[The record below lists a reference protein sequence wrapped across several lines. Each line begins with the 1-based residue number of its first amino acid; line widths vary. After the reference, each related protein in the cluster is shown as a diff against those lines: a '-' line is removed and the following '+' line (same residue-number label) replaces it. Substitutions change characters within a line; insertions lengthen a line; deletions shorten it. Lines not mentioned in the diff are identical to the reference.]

1 MRKFFLLTALLL
13 YTFISLHAQDV
24 QWAARIVAFSSEY
37 QDPKIPKQYG
47 AAQATGKPSKLPQIG
62 SSPCAWRPAQESNAN
77 GEWIKVAYSQPQVIK
92 QIAIAE
98 NLNGGSVSRIYAYD
112 AQDKEYL
119 VFENKKDTSR
129 VAGRMFNIFIKETPY
144 KVAALKVVLNTAR
157 IKGASQIDAIGI
169 SSSEQKI
176 EATINLGKNAS
187 VQAATQVKRENLG
200 KNINSPYDEICPVI
214 SPDGKTLYFTRAM
227 HPGNI
232 SPDQDIWMARI
243 EANGTFGAARNIGTP
258 INTHQHNSSFSIT
271 PDGNTMLLN
280 NRYLQDGTLR
290 KGLSITR
297 RMSNGE
303 WGFPEPV
310 QIRNYYNNNEYAEF
324 SMAQNGKVLVMTAQ
338 RDDSYGSK
346 DLYVSFLLADRTWSE
361 PKNMG
366 PVVNTAD
373 GEISPFIASDGVS
386 LYYST
391 GGLSGYGNMDVFVTK
406 RLDDSWTNWT
416 EPQNLGPA
424 INSEAWD
431 TYYTIPASGDY
442 AYFVSDKNSNGE
454 NDIFRIKLD
463 KAIQPDPVALVYGNV
478 YDASTKQPL
487 QASISYESL
496 PKGGE
501 AGSATANPVS
511 DGYKVVLPLKYK
523 YSFTAKA
530 EGFLSAEEEIDLTAE
545 TTYKEIRRDLY
556 LTPLEVGQHVRLNH
570 IYFEQ
575 SEYKLLEESFEELNK
590 VAALLREN
598 PGMEIQLEGHT
609 DNVGDFNLNVS
620 LSRNR
625 VEAVRE
631 YLVTKGIDGKRIQFK
646 GYGSTRPVASNA
658 NENSRK
664 QNRRVEFVILKK

>member
-1 MRKFFLLTALLL
+1 MKKILLLT
-13 YTFISLHAQDV
+13 TFLFSVYLHLQAQDV
-24 QWAARIVAFSSEY
+24 QWAAQVIAFSSEY

-47 AAQATGKPSKLPQIG
+47 AAQVIGKPSKLPQIG
-62 SSPCAWRPAQESNAN
+62 SSPCAWRPSQDNNPS
-77 GEWIKVAYSQPQVIK
+77 GEWIKVAYNTPQPVK

-98 NLNGGSVSRIYAYD
+98 NLNGGSISRIYAYD
-112 AQDKEYL
+112 SQDKEYL
-119 VFENKKDTSR
+119 VFENKKDTTR
-129 VAGRMFNIFIKETPY
+129 VNGRMSTIYIKETPY
-144 KVAALKVVLNTAR
+144 KVAALKVFLNTAR
-157 IKGASQIDAIGI
+157 IRGASQIDAIGI

-176 EATINLGKNAS
+176 EATINLGKNGS
-187 VQAATQVKRENLG
+187 VQAGTQVKRENLG
-200 KNINSPYDEICPVI
+200 KTINSPYDEICPVI
-214 SPDGKTLYFTRAM
+214 SPDGKSLYFTRAM
-227 HPGNI
+227 HPGNV
-232 SPDQDIWMARI
+232 SPDQDIWVAEI
-243 EANGTFGAARNIGTP
+243 EANGTFGQAKNIGSP

-280 NRYLQDGTLR
+280 NRYMSDGTLR

-297 RMSNGE
+297 RMANGE

-338 RDDSYGSK
+338 REDSYGSK
-346 DLYVSFLLADRTWSE
+346 DLYVSFLQSDKTWSE

-373 GEISPFIASDGVS
+373 GEISPFVASDGVS

-391 GGLSGYGNMDVFVTK
+391 GGFSGYGNMDVFVTK
-406 RLDDSWTNWT
+406 RMDDTWTNWS

-424 INSEAWD
+424 INSDAWD

-442 AYFVSDKNSNGE
+442 AYFVSDKNSSGE

-463 KAIQPDPVALVYGNV
+463 KSVQPDPVALVYGNV
-478 YDASTKQPL
+478 YDAHTKQPL

-496 PKGGE
+496 PQGGE

-530 EGFLSAEEEIDLTAE
+530 EGFMSAEEEIDLTAE
-545 TTYKEIRRDLY
+545 TTYKEIRKDLY
-556 LTPLEVGQHVRLNH
+556 LTPLEVGQLVRLNH
-570 IYFEQ
+570 IYFDQ
-575 SEYKLLEESFEELNK
+575 SEFKLLEDSFEELNRIAVMLK
-590 VAALLREN
+590 EN
-598 PGMEIQLEGHT
+598 PSMEIQLEGHT
-609 DNVGDFNLNVS
+609 DNVGDFNLNVA

-625 VEAVRE
+625 VQAVRE
-631 YLVTKGIDGKRIQFK
+631 YLVEKGIDGNRIQFK
-646 GYGSTRPVASNA
+646 GYGSTRPVASNS
-658 NENSRK
+658 NEKSRK